1 MRHGERGFTV
11 LLGIIAM
18 VLAAM
23 AAAMVLE
30 LVHHD
35 VGELRLE
42 ERSATLIALTD
53 AALAETLA
61 RLAADPAAPG
71 LAPRSLG
78 QGRISS
84 TVERRGDGVRVRARA
99 ESAGWQALLEAEV
112 ALAAGP
118 PRVTSWRRSH
128 GPARRRVA

>member
-61 RLAADPAAPG
+61 RLAADPAFAG
-71 LAPRSLG
+71 LPARLLG

-84 TVERRGDGVRVRARA
+84 TVERVEAGALVRARA
-99 ESAGWQALLEAEV
+99 EVAGWQAVLEAEID
-112 ALAAGP
+112 LSAGV
-118 PRVTSWRRSH
+118 PRVTAWRRAH
-128 GPARRRVA
+128 GPVPGGA

>member
-42 ERSATLIALTD
+42 ERSATLVALSD
-53 AALAETLA
+53 AALAESLA
-61 RLAADPAAPG
+61 RLAADPAFPG
-71 LAPRSLG
+71 FPSRPLG
-78 QGRISS
+78 AGRISS
-84 TVERRGDGVRVRARA
+84 TVEHQSGGALVRARA
-99 ESAGWQALLEAEV
+99 ESAGWQAVLEAEV
-112 ALAAGP
+112 DLAAGS
-118 PRVTSWRRSH
+118 PRVTSWRRSR
-128 GPARRRVA
+128 GPV